1 MAPRQTKGDAISD
14 TQTMGTLIQ
23 KWEETRPLPEID
35 PELQDVDKIGL
46 YIDAFFRGHAAKM
59 LGLKNKFSAIYE
71 RVMSKYTV
79 KKPTYDEDSDSD
91 ELFERIFGSQAMK
104 D

>member
-1 MAPRQTKGDAISD
+1 
-14 TQTMGTLIQ
+14 
-23 KWEETRPLPEID
+23 
-35 PELQDVDKIGL
+35 
-46 YIDAFFRGHAAKM
+46 M

-91 ELFERIFGSQAMK
+91 ELFERIFGSRAMEVRHGGEEET
-104 D
+104 DFARRPTQQI